1 MLARHVVGRRVLG
14 PLVGHFD
21 ALPRVGRFGRCL
33 ASEAEPGSSA
43 GRATSAGRAYL
54 ARNAER
60 EGVRTT
66 ATGLQYRVLRSGA
79 ADAAQPTAAS
89 SCECHYRGR
98 FPDGVEFD
106 SSYERLGAPALLSK
120 AGEQLPGW
128 SEALLLMREGDAC
141 GTFLS
146 LLATRTETCKRAL
159 MRSGDDFD
167 GVVGEPE
174 MRRVSRAEGGG

>member
-1 MLARHVVGRRVLG
+1 MR
-14 PLVGHFD
+14 
-21 ALPRVGRFGRCL
+21 
-33 ASEAEPGSSA
+33 
-43 GRATSAGRAYL
+43 TS
-54 ARNAER
+54 
-60 EGVRTT
+60 

-128 SEALLLMREGDAC
+128 SEALLLMREGDAWELTLPPELAH
-141 GTFLS
+141 GAEANGPIPPNSVVIYELELLKVLPNIMS
-146 LLATRTETCKRAL
+146 L
-159 MRSGDDFD
+159 
-167 GVVGEPE
+167 
-174 MRRVSRAEGGG
+174 